1 MAGANSNINLVGT
14 DFDQIK
20 GNILAY
26 LRDQN
31 VLKDADYT
39 GSALSTLLDILA
51 YNTHYNSYYLNMAV
65 NEMFLDTAIKRSS
78 VVSHA
83 KLLGYTPRSYSCP
96 SSTVSVTVTGLQSSS
111 FVIPKF
117 SRFVSEKIDDVNY
130 TFITDRE
137 YFVNTDMNGDAT
149 IEDVIIKEGRSTTYR
164 FAYNSE
170 TNPNSTFVLPD
181 ENIDLGTLQVLVQ
194 TSSTNQ
200 YIEVFALSED
210 SFSLTPT
217 TNAYFIDENYDEKF
231 KIYFGN
237 GILGKALRDGN
248 VVIVTYLVTDG
259 TSANK
264 AANFTL
270 IDTPQDDYTS
280 ISVDT
285 KYIADSG
292 TERESTESIRYLAP
306 KVFSS
311 QGRAVTTND
320 YKALIKRNSSAFPI
334 DAINVWDGEEN
345 EPPIYGKIFVCLK
358 PSGGFSL
365 TQAQKK
371 LLIEEVIKPIS
382 VMTVSPEIVDVDYTF
397 VKFVATVL
405 VDKSKTLLSD
415 QEIKT
420 RITQDIRSYANDN
433 LNSFESTIFIPNY
446 VSSINNLDAS
456 ILTNEQKIYLQKRV
470 YPTFEVSNSYRL
482 DFGVPI
488 KKDIFGASVS
498 FESSVRYRDSALE
511 NFIRDEVYLEQTP
524 SNFTS
529 IESIIVTNSGA
540 NYISQPIITILGD
553 GTGATAT
560 ADVVN
565 GRLVGINVTNPG
577 KNYTQAIV
585 RIEGGGGILASAKV
599 ILSGQIGTLRT
610 YYYSNGVKTILNSN
624 IGTVDY
630 LNGIVTLYNFSPVG
644 INNAS
649 GTLSVNIIPD
659 TTIISSGKNKMLTI
673 DPDESSSIV
682 INIVRK

>member
-78 VVSHA
+78 VISHA

-96 SSTVSVTVTGLQSSS
+96 SSTVSVSITGLQSSS

-149 IEDVIIKEGRSTTYR
+149 IDEVVIKEGRSTTYR

-170 TNPNSTFVLPD
+170 SNPSSSFILPD
-181 ENIDLGTLQVLVQ
+181 ENIDLGTLQVVVQ

-200 YIEVFALSED
+200 YVEVFKLTED
-210 SFSLTPT
+210 SFSLTPA
-217 TNAYFIDENYDEKF
+217 TNAYFIDENYDGKF

-237 GILGKALRDGN
+237 GILGKALSDGN
-248 VVIVTYLVTDG
+248 IVLATYLVTDG

-264 AANFTL
+264 AGNFVL
-270 IDTPQDDYTS
+270 IDTPQDDFVS

-292 TERESTESIRYLAP
+292 TERESTESVRYMAP

-320 YKALIKRNSSAFPI
+320 YKALIKRNSTAFPI

-345 EPPIYGKIFVCLK
+345 APPIYGKIFVSLK

-371 LLIEEVIKPIS
+371 ILIEDVIKPIS

-397 VKFVATVL
+397 VKFVVKVM
-405 VDKSKTLLSD
+405 VDKTKTLLTD

-420 RITQDIRSYANDN
+420 QITQDIKTYAIEN
-433 LNSFESTIFIPNY
+433 LNSFESTIYIPNY
-446 VSSINNLDAS
+446 VSSVNDLDAS
-456 ILTNEQKIYLQKRV
+456 ILTNEQKIFLQKRI
-470 YPTFEVSNSYRL
+470 YPTFEVSNSYKL

-498 FESSVRYRDSALE
+498 FESSVKYRDSALE
-511 NFIRDEVYLEQTP
+511 TLIRDEVYLEQTP

-529 IESIIVTNSGA
+529 VDSIVVTNSGA
-540 NYISQPIITILGD
+540 NYTSQPIITILGD

-560 ADVVN
+560 ADITD
-565 GRLVGINVTNPG
+565 GRLVAVNLTNPG
-577 KNYTQAIV
+577 KDYTQAIV
-585 RIEGGGGILASAKV
+585 QIEGGGGILASAKV
-599 ILSGQIGTLRT
+599 ILSGQVGTLRT

-630 LNGIVTLYNFSPVG
+630 LNGIVTLNNFSPVE
-644 INNAS
+644 INNTS
-649 GTLSVNIIPD
+649 GTLSVNVIPD
-659 TTIISSGKNKMLTI
+659 TTIISSSKNKMLTI
-673 DPDESSSIV
+673 DPEESSSIT
-682 INIVRK
+682 INIIRK